1 MTRRMSTS
9 GTDHVPVLHNCGP
22 TSASVYRTG
31 CVGTQA
37 IIEPRALVCALLAL
51 AGVPELPAVM
61 FRPVQECQLHP
72 ALVAA
77 AAGVTLDLAAK
88 ALNATSMVDDRE
100 LLARIVGG
108 RRALGPSRA
117 AYPALAMERLEQ
129 MRECTARIC
138 GGTRLNGVVRWSDM
152 HTAAVELSSSAAVDL
167 RTAATIALHGMTLLA
182 YASPPIFS
190 LRRAPSLAFFRI
202 KGGLEVRNF
211 GHPVDA

>member
-117 AYPALAMERLEQ
+117 AYPALASCAGR
-129 MRECTARIC
+129 
-138 GGTRLNGVVRWSDM
+138 TRTRRPW
-152 HTAAVELSSSAAVDL
+152 SSARQQQSICA
-167 RTAATIALHGMTLLA
+167 
-182 YASPPIFS
+182 PP
-190 LRRAPSLAFFRI
+190 RPSRCMA
-202 KGGLEVRNF
+202 
-211 GHPVDA
+211 